1 MVVTIVSKIN
11 VLKFNISLPSAN
23 FRVVQSNNPRRTYPL
38 PPYSTVIGFLANI
51 IGNQENINMMLAQ
64 PFALGIASKY
74 ECITREYTWLR
85 NLNSKMHKKRFSS
98 KDNRLWQGVPEHPGG
113 QSPITIEV
121 LNEVKVVIYLQHP
134 KQEVEDI
141 LLENY
146 NRPETWLSH
155 LHLGR
160 AEDWAIIDSTNK
172 IELLLSNQPGTF
184 KQAASYYQWLPSLEY
199 AFGLEGLIKRNEYE
213 ELYKKIQGNAV
224 LVTSF
229 YERVEL
235 EEAVIRNFYH
245 VSAHLCCSQIPFLDD
260 FSLPSLLTDEE
271 LHLPVFLCH
280 LDPTVKKEGISCG

>member
-1 MVVTIVSKIN
+1 LTVVVIVPKVN
-11 VLKFNISLPSAN
+11 VLRFNVSLPSAN
-23 FRVVQSNNPRRTYPL
+23 FRVAQSNNPRRTYPL

-51 IGNQENINMMLAQ
+51 IGNRENINMMLAE

-74 ECITREYTWLR
+74 EYITREYTWLR
-85 NLNSKMHKKRFSS
+85 NLNSGMHKRRFSF
-98 KDNRLWQGVPEHPGG
+98 KDNRMWQGVPEHPGG

-121 LNEVKVVIYLQHP
+121 LNEVKVVIYLHHP

-146 NRPETWLSH
+146 NKPEAWLSH
-155 LHLGR
+155 LHMGR
-160 AEDWAIIDSTNK
+160 AEDWAIIDSVNK
-172 IELLLSNQPGTF
+172 IELTLSSKPDAF
-184 KQAASYYQWLPSLEY
+184 KQSASYYQWLPSPEY
-199 AFGLEGLIKRNEYE
+199 ALEGLIKRNEYD
-213 ELYKKIQGNAV
+213 ELYKKIQGIAA

-229 YERVEL
+229 YDLVEL
-235 EEAVIRNFYH
+235 EGAVIRNFDH

-280 LDPTVKKEGISCG
+280 LDPTVNKEGISCG